1 MARMLKIMP
10 DTSRLFSSPGQ
21 PGPQGLYD
29 PSAEHDA
36 CGVNFVV
43 NLRGKRSHEI
53 VQTGLGALCK
63 LEHRGAVG
71 SDPNSGDGAG
81 ILIQVPDAFCRQAVD
96 FELPAEGA
104 YATGIAFLPQD
115 ATIASEGE
123 AEIARICSEEGVEVL
138 GWRDVPVDPNILGG
152 ASERTMPRFRQ
163 VFVAAPDA
171 DGDALTGLDL
181 ERACYIVRKRIEHDI
196 RLDAGPGEINEAMG
210 GASEAHDGIYFASLS
225 CRTMVYKGMLTTPQL
240 GAFYPDL
247 ADPSFV
253 SAIALVHSRFSTN
266 TFPSWPLAHPY
277 RFVAHNGEINTVKGN
292 ANWMRARE
300 ALLASEHFGDDIE
313 KLFPICTPGASDTA
327 TFDEALELLHLGGYS
342 LPEAVLMMIPEPWEH
357 HEAMPVPI
365 REYYRYHASMVEPW
379 DGPAS
384 IAFTDGSVIGAV
396 LDRNGLRPS
405 RYWVTDT
412 DMVIMASEV
421 GVVDVPPSQIIEKGR
436 LQPGRMFLIDT
447 AQGRIIR
454 DDEIKTGLASGAPYG
469 EWLKLHQASLSDL
482 PAGAARPDTEPLLR
496 RQQAYG
502 YTHEELKLLIA
513 PMAKSAKE
521 AIGSMGTDSPV
532 AVLSK
537 RPRLVFDYFQQLFAQ
552 VTNPPLDAMREEIIT
567 ATLSWIGPEG
577 NLLERTPASCQQIVV
592 EHPVLTNAELA
603 QIAALNAGANDAGF
617 KSAVVS
623 TLYRPGDGAAG
634 MRSTLDRV
642 RRAVDTAISDGANI
656 IVLSD
661 RGTDAD
667 NVGVPV
673 AMATGAVHH
682 HLVSTK
688 ARTRVGLVVET
699 AEAREVHH
707 MAVLLG
713 YGANAVNPYLAFETI
728 DDLLAEGMHGL
739 PSDLPPGQAHSNYVK
754 ACDKG
759 LLKVMSKMGISTIKS
774 YVGAQ
779 IFEAIGI
786 GEEIVAECF
795 TGTTSRISGVDYEKV
810 AESVSAR
817 HRLAYPKEP
826 AKRAHREL
834 EVGGEYQWRR
844 EGEYHLFNPE
854 TVFRLQHATREGK
867 YEIFKQYTQ
876 AVDDASHSL
885 ATLRGLFRFKT
896 EAATA
901 IPITEVE
908 SAESIVKRFAT
919 GAMSY
924 GSISAEAHETLAI
937 AMNRIGG
944 KSNTGEG
951 GEAAHRYVPDTNGDS
966 RRSAIKQAASGRFG
980 VTSEYLVQSED
991 IQIKMAQGAKP
1002 GEGGQLPGHKVWPWI
1017 AEVRHSTPAVELISP
1032 PPHHDI
1038 YSIEDL
1044 AQLIHDLKNANPKA
1058 RIHVKLVSE
1067 FGVGTVAA
1075 GVSKAHADV
1084 VLISGHDGG
1093 TGASPLTSIKHAGT
1107 PWELG
1112 LAETQ
1117 QTLLL
1122 NDLRDRIVVQVD
1134 GQLKTGRDVMIA
1146 ALLGGE
1152 EFGFATA
1159 PLVVMGCVMMRVCH
1173 LDTCPVGVATQNK
1186 ELRNKFT
1193 GRAEHVVNFMM
1204 FIAEE
1209 VREILASLGLR
1220 TIEEAVGRVE
1230 LLDTTQAND
1239 HWQASGLDLQPILH
1253 LPELADGASRSCIT
1267 TQDHG
1272 LEKALDMTIIEQ
1284 AEPAIMRGEA
1294 VSMSLPITNVNRTV
1308 GTMTGFEV
1316 TTRWGSDGLPDDTIS
1331 VELTGS
1337 AGNSLGAF
1345 MPKGITLD
1353 LTGDANDYV
1362 GKGLSG
1368 GKIIVQAPADAAY
1381 EPEDNVIAGNVC
1393 LYGATSGEA
1402 YFQGHVGER
1411 FCVRNS
1417 GGVAVAEGVGDHGCE
1432 YMTGGRAVILGSAGR
1447 NFGAGM
1453 SGGRAFVY
1461 DSNDSFASRVNLDMV
1476 DVERPAEDEYDLIK
1490 GDIERHVAY
1499 TNSSRGRRLLED
1511 WENERLRFKKVI
1523 PRQYKRVLEALE
1535 TAQRLGVDP
1544 DTAVMATAQ
1553 A

>member
-1 MARMLKIMP
+1 MAELN
-10 DTSRLFSSPGQ
+10 SRISDLP
-21 PGPQGLYD
+21 PRQGLYD
-29 PSAEHDA
+29 PTAEHDA

-43 NLRGKRSHEI
+43 NLRGQRSHDI
-53 VQTGLGALCK
+53 VQTGLGALCN

-71 SDPNSGDGAG
+71 SDPKSGDGAG
-81 ILIQVPDAFCRQAVD
+81 ILVQIPDEFLRAVVD
-96 FELPAEGA
+96 FDLPEKGA
-104 YATGIAFLPQD
+104 YACGIGFLPQD
-115 ATIASEGE
+115 DAQARSAI
-123 AEIARICSEEGVEVL
+123 AEIERIVAEEGLTVL
-138 GWRDVPVDPNILGG
+138 GWREVPVNPVILGG
-152 ASERTMPRFRQ
+152 ASARTMPAFSQ
-163 VFVAAPDA
+163 LFIAG
-171 DGDALTGLDL
+171 DGSAGNDIAGNDLVGIDL
-181 ERACYIVRKRIEHDI
+181 ERRAYIVRKRIEHDI
-196 RLDAGPGEINEAMG
+196 HLAAGDDEINEAMG
-210 GASEAHDGIYFASLS
+210 GASELHDGVYFPSLS
-225 CRTMVYKGMLTTPQL
+225 GRTMVYKGMLTTPQL

-247 ADPSFV
+247 NDERFT

-277 RFVAHNGEINTVKGN
+277 RFVAHNGEINTVRGN

-300 ALLASEHFGDDIE
+300 ALLASDGFGEDID
-313 KLFPICTPGASDTA
+313 KLFPICSPGASDTA
-327 TFDEALELLHLGGYS
+327 SFDEALELLHLGGYT

-357 HEAMPVPI
+357 HETMPDEI
-365 REYYRYHASMVEPW
+365 RAYYQYHASLVEPW

-384 IAFTDGSVIGAV
+384 IAFTDGTVIGAV

-405 RYWVTDT
+405 RYWVTDD

-421 GVVDVPPSQIIEKGR
+421 GVIDVPPSKIIEKGR

-447 AQGRIIR
+447 AQGRIVRDHEIKTELASSAPYQQWLDEHQRTIGDLAEAPSHR
-454 DDEIKTGLASGAPYG
+454 DDE
-469 EWLKLHQASLSDL
+469 SLRS
-482 PAGAARPDTEPLLR
+482 

-513 PMAKSAKE
+513 PMARQAKE
-521 AIGSMGTDSPV
+521 AIGSMGTDTPV
-532 AVLSK
+532 AVLSN
-537 RPRLVFDYFQQLFAQ
+537 RPRLLFDYFQQLFAQ
-552 VTNPPLDAMREEIIT
+552 VTNPPLDAIREEIIT
-567 ATLSWIGPEG
+567 ATLTWIGPEQ
-577 NLLERTPASCQQIVV
+577 NLLERSPESCRQVV
-592 EHPVLTNAELA
+592 SEHPVLQNHELA
-603 QIAALNAGANDAGF
+603 ALAQLDEANGFRSVTISTLFDPEAGADGLR
-617 KSAVVS
+617 SAI
-623 TLYRPGDGAAG
+623 
-634 MRSTLDRV
+634 DRV
-642 RRAVDTAISDGANI
+642 RADVDAATAGGANI
-656 IVLSD
+656 VILSD
-661 RGTDAD
+661 RGTSKGA
-667 NVGVPV
+667 VGIPV
-673 AMATGAVHH
+673 ALVTGAVHH
-682 HLVSTK
+682 HLLRNKT
-688 ARTRVGLVVET
+688 RTQFGLVVET
-699 AEAREVHH
+699 GEAREVHH
-707 MAVLLG
+707 IAVLLG
-713 YGANAVNPYLAFETI
+713 YGANAVNPYLAFESIEHLVTEGLYQLPA
-728 DDLLAEGMHGL
+728 DLTVE
-739 PSDLPPGQAHSNYVK
+739 QAQINYVK

-786 GEEIVAECF
+786 GTEVVDECF
-795 TGTTSRISGVDYEKV
+795 TGTTSRIGGIGFDQIADVVLS
-810 AESVSAR
+810 R
-817 HRLAYPKEP
+817 HLQAFP
-826 AKRAHREL
+826 ADPGERAHRDL
-834 EVGGEYQWRR
+834 EVGGEYQWRS

-854 TVFRLQHATREGK
+854 TVFRLQHATREGR
-867 YEIFKQYTQ
+867 YDIFKQYTA
-876 AVDDASHSL
+876 AVDDASRNL
-885 ATLRGLFRFKT
+885 ATLRGLFRFRFEDRT
-896 EAATA
+896 P
-901 IPITEVE
+901 IPLSDVE

-924 GSISAEAHETLAI
+924 GSISSEAHETLAI

-951 GEAAHRYVPDTNGDS
+951 GEAAYRYVPDANGDS
-966 RRSAIKQAASGRFG
+966 RRSSIKQAASGRFG
-980 VTSEYLVQSED
+980 VTSEYLVQAED

-1017 AEVRHSTPAVELISP
+1017 AEVRYSTPAVELISP

-1044 AQLIHDLKNANPKA
+1044 AQLIYDLKNANPRA

-1134 GQLKTGRDVMIA
+1134 GQLKTGRDVLIA
-1146 ALLGGE
+1146 TLLGGE

-1186 ELRNKFT
+1186 ELRNKFS
-1193 GRAEHVVNFMM
+1193 GRADHVVNFMM

-1209 VREILASLGLR
+1209 VRELLAELGLR
-1220 TIEEAVGRVE
+1220 SIEEAVGRVE
-1230 LLDTTQAND
+1230 LLDTGGASE
-1239 HWQASGLDLQPILH
+1239 HWQSEGLDLSPILH
-1253 LPELADGASRSCIT
+1253 LPELAADAARSCTT

-1272 LEKALDMTIIEQ
+1272 LEKALDMKIIELAQ
-1284 AEPAIMRGEA
+1284 PAILKGEA
-1294 VSMSLPITNVNRTV
+1294 VSIELPISNVNRTV

-1316 TTRWGSDGLPDDTIS
+1316 TSRWGAGGLPDDTIM
-1331 VELTGS
+1331 VRLFGS

-1345 MPKGITLD
+1345 MPNGITLD
-1353 LTGDANDYV
+1353 LVGDANDYV

-1368 GKIIVQAPADAAY
+1368 GRIVVQAPADAAF

-1393 LYGATSGEA
+1393 LYGATGGEA
-1402 YFQGHVGER
+1402 YLQGHVGER

-1417 GGVAVAEGVGDHGCE
+1417 GAVAVVEGIGDHGCE

-1453 SGGRAFVY
+1453 SGGTAYVY
-1461 DSNDSFASRVNLDMV
+1461 DSNGTFRSRVNPDMV
-1476 DVERPAEDEYDLIK
+1476 DVERPDGEDLELIR
-1490 GDIERHVAY
+1490 GDIERHHEL
-1499 TNSSRGRRLLED
+1499 TGSSRAHRLLAD
-1511 WENERLRFKKVI
+1511 WETESQKFRKVI
-1523 PRQYKRVLEALE
+1523 PRQYKLVLEALE
-1535 TAQRLGVDP
+1535 NATRMGVDP
-1544 DTAVMATAQ
+1544 DVAVMATAQ
-1553 A
+1553 GV